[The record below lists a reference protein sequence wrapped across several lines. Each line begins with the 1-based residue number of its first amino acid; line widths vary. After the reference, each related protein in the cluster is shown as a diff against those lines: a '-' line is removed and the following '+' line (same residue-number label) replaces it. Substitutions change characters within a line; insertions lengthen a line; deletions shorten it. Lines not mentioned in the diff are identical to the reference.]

1 MTRSLNYNK
10 EKFYISKINKINNL
24 TEKFT
29 NIQKKIHYNS
39 NIEEFNNFLINDTSI
54 KKQVN
59 NNDNNILNYDN
70 ILRVKAKNQIDT
82 LNFENDIQDKNINI
96 NNKVLNEV
104 TNKFENNID
113 KLLDINKKITIKD
126 RIINLNKDSLENKN
140 YKINNLVFTLILL
153 LFVLLNII
161 LYFTLNIYNNKFL
174 FITINLLI
182 FLLILLKVV
191 VFKNKINNINQFIKE
206 SQETGKDLIKKIPKP
221 YKEVVKCPSRCSSPT
236 EPTEDIEYITYPAT
250 NIDSSNIYTK
260 LGDLPEANWNNKD
273 LYPNMKKS
281 QIVIPNKKDRPQ
293 PYYKGIDEK
302 NLTKYTCRWEGSKKT
317 APVSDLNPNTKKAFE
332 FESLIPCSR
341 YDNYKTVNIK

>member
-1 MTRSLNYNK
+1 MNDNMNDNESKIDSTTIKNLTQDGDVIKCGEKLIFNPYNSDNK
-10 EKFYISKINKINNL
+10 EI
-24 TEKFT
+24 
-29 NIQKKIHYNS
+29 
-39 NIEEFNNFLINDTSI
+39 
-54 KKQVN
+54 
-59 NNDNNILNYDN
+59 
-70 ILRVKAKNQIDT
+70 T
-82 LNFENDIQDKNINI
+82 LNDVQSILSRYGI
-96 NNKVLNEV
+96 
-104 TNKFENNID
+104 
-113 KLLDINKKITIKD
+113 
-126 RIINLNKDSLENKN
+126 N
-140 YKINNLVFTLILL
+140 YKINNLVFTLISL
-153 LFVLLNII
+153 LFILLNII
-161 LYFTLNIYNNKFL
+161 LYFTLSVYNNKFL

-182 FLLILLKVV
+182 FLIILLKVV

-260 LGDLPEANWNNKD
+260 LGDLPEANWNNPD

-281 QIVIPNKKDRPQ
+281 QIVIPNKKDRPR